1 MAEFILSFLILV
13 AIVAGMAVGVM
24 RGREPISGTCGGLN
38 NIGVDGACEI
48 CGGNPAQCEQET
60 GAGDTTSGAAPFYN
74 ADGDSKGR

>member
-48 CGGNPAQCEQET
+48 CGGNPAKCEQESGSDST
-60 GAGDTTSGAAPFYN
+60 GSATFYN
-74 ADGDSKGR
+74 ADR